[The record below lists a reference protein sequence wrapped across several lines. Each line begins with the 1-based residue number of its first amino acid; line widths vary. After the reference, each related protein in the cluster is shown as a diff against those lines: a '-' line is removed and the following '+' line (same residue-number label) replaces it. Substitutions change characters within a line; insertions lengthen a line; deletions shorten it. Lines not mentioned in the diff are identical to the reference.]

1 MEFFPALKETVT
13 IGRLAG
19 VALVPI
25 AGSGQRR
32 HIDTRGGHSGERSRK
47 DVQATSRK
55 PGASGD
61 NHDAFRCDDG
71 INPLP
76 AVNADYRF
84 AALDRIAFFFP
95 ALHADGKINGIS
107 RLGPPCPELDA

>member
-1 MEFFPALKETVT
+1 MEFFAAREELVKV
-13 IGRLAG
+13 GRLAG
-19 VALVPI
+19 VALIPI
-25 AGSGQRR
+25 AGLGQRR
-32 HIDTRGGHSGERSRK
+32 HIDTRGGHKPERSRK

-55 PGASGD
+55 PSASGD

-71 INPLP
+71 INPLS

-84 AALDRIAFFFP
+84 ATLDRITFFFQ